1 LIVNQEHPMA
11 TPSTAPASATSRKVF
26 RLGVFIV
33 LFIAVYSI
41 AWYFAAEYLRRQI
54 VAFFE
59 GGNPAAITANCE
71 QPRIGG
77 YPFRFRLNCDR
88 LSLDDNYQGISASFG
103 AVRAAAQ
110 IYAPGHVVWELD
122 GPAEI
127 RSALGFNSTIEWDDL
142 RSSFNA
148 TLTGLQRSSL
158 EIRDLKAQLVS
169 TVSPLKLELTAPHA
183 ESHLRERE
191 GNLDYAALLRDAV
204 IAIGGNPVGLPPA
217 SASIDVTF
225 ADRGGLLQPANA
237 HNQRL
242 YGTKGEIRRL
252 VTDLGEGRVLTLS
265 GPFSVGEDGLISA
278 EVRAEIEGIRA
289 WNDALGIAYP
299 QMKETF
305 DDVAK
310 VLAVVSF
317 GQDKGS
323 AEITIRDGVASL
335 GFIPLG
341 TIPPL

>member
-1 LIVNQEHPMA
+1 MA

-33 LFIAVYSI
+33 LFIAVYSV

-127 RSALGFNSTIEWDDL
+127 RSARGFNTTIEWDDL
-142 RSSFNA
+142 FSSFNA
-148 TLTGLQRSSL
+148 SLSGLDRSSL
-158 EIRDLKAQLVS
+158 EIRDLKAKLIS
-169 TVSPLKLELTAPHA
+169 TTGPLQLELTAPHA
-183 ESHLRERE
+183 ESHIRQQE
-191 GNLDYAALLRDAV
+191 GDLDYAALVREATL
-204 IAIGGNPVGLPPA
+204 AIGGQPLALPPA
-217 SASIDVTF
+217 SASLDVTF
-225 ADRGGLLQPANA
+225 ADRGGLLQPALSHA
-237 HNQRL
+237 QTL
-242 YGTKGEIRRL
+242 YGTNGEIRRF
-252 VTDLGEGRVLTLS
+252 VADLGEGRVLTLS
-265 GPFSVGEDGLISA
+265 GPFSVGNEGLISGQL
-278 EVRAEIEGIRA
+278 RIEIEGMDA
-289 WNDALGIAYP
+289 WNDALGTAYP
-299 QMKETF
+299 QMKDTF
-305 DDVAK
+305 DDINK
-310 VLAVVSF
+310 VLTVMSL
-317 GQDKGS
+317 GRDKAS

-341 TIPPL
+341 EIPPL

>member
-1 LIVNQEHPMA
+1 MSAMGTPSPLPPSSSSMA

-33 LFIAVYSI
+33 LFIAVYSV

-71 QPRIGG
+71 QPSIGG

-127 RSALGFNSTIEWDDL
+127 RSALGFNSTIEWEDL

-148 TLTGLQRSSL
+148 TLSGLQRSSL
-158 EIRDLKAQLVS
+158 EIRNLKAQLIS

-183 ESHLRERE
+183 ESHIR
-191 GNLDYAALLRDAV
+191 GNGGDLDYAALVRDAV
-204 IAIGGNPVGLPPA
+204 LAIGGNPVALPPA

-225 ADRGGLLQPANA
+225 ADRGGLL
-237 HNQRL
+237 R
-242 YGTKGEIRRL
+242 
-252 VTDLGEGRVLTLS
+252 D
-265 GPFSVGEDGLISA
+265 IS
-278 EVRAEIEGIRA
+278 E
-289 WNDALGIAYP
+289 
-299 QMKETF
+299 
-305 DDVAK
+305 
-310 VLAVVSF
+310 VLAREKVNVTGVHTQSVKDAQGRTAWMTF
-317 GQDKGS
+317 TVEVAGTGQLNNVLRQVAAVPGVRTNQPSLRPSRNTRPAGRPS
-323 AEITIRDGVASL
+323 AWIASL
-335 GFIPLG
+335 
-341 TIPPL
+341 